1 VGLDGAALATPEP
14 APAEE
19 PAGRWQQTR
28 FAAVFDAAEGRAW
41 PRSGPGPCWT
51 TQLARLDELAA
62 LLGLAPASSAALGEQ
77 LARLVDLPRLS
88 LLDARR
94 ELAQAHGYRERGSV
108 LVATLERAT
117 DCRCIL
123 ERVLAC
129 GALVGLWRPV
139 HWWRSVHGRP
149 RRRVFPGRGTPSG

>member
-1 VGLDGAALATPEP
+1 
-14 APAEE
+14 
-19 PAGRWQQTR
+19 
-28 FAAVFDAAEGRAW
+28 
-41 PRSGPGPCWT
+41 
-51 TQLARLDELAA
+51 LAA
-62 LLGLAPASSAALGEQ
+62 LLGLAPDSSADLGEK